1 MNDHRTPAPT
11 DDLSPA
17 PRGRRRRDTPHLEGL
32 PSVPLSVWLTEPLTG
47 CCPLCTDPVGTACAR
62 RLPLALVRQITETYS
77 EPGDVVWIPDAGNGT
92 LLVAPVTCGR
102 KVIGYARTTDHA
114 RATSTMLK
122 EQPTEVASL
131 AVLRH
136 VPPTGL
142 PGQSERL
149 ASRAALAIL
158 APHYPATAAELAP
171 VLDATVRVLRPGGVA
186 VVVTRQQPGQ
196 DRPGLLTAFAQAAGL
211 TYLQHIAAVEAAAAN
226 GKLRPRTEPAAPHGP
241 DCACTSPAARAGRH
255 QVAHHDLLVF
265 TK

>member
-1 MNDHRTPAPT
+1 MNDHRTPTPT
-11 DDLSPA
+11 DDLVSA
-17 PRGRRRRDTPHLEGL
+17 SRGRHRRDTLRLDGL

-47 CCPLCTDPVGTACAR
+47 CCPTCTDPVGTACAR

-77 EPGDVVWIPDAGNGT
+77 EPGDVVWVPDAGNGSS
-92 LLVAPVTCGR
+92 LIGPVTCGR
-102 KVIGYARTTDHA
+102 KVIGYACTPDHA
-114 RATSTMLK
+114 RATSSLLK

-136 VPPTGL
+136 VPPAGL

-158 APHYPATAAELAP
+158 APHHPAGASELAP
-171 VLDATVRVLRPGGVA
+171 VVDATVRVLRPGGVT
-186 VVVTRQQPGQ
+186 VIVTRQQPGQ

-211 TYLQHIAAVEAAAAN
+211 TYLQHVAAVEATAAN
-226 GKLRPRTEPAAPHGP
+226 GKLRPRTEPSPAHGP
-241 DCACTSPAARAGRH
+241 DCACTGPAARAGRH

>member
-1 MNDHRTPAPT
+1 MNDHRTSEIPAP
-11 DDLSPA
+11 DDLSA
-17 PRGRRRRDTPHLEGL
+17 VPRGRHRRSTTHLDGL

-47 CCPLCTDPVGTACAR
+47 CCPLCAGPVVTACAR
-62 RLPLALVRQITETYS
+62 RLPVALVRQITETYS
-77 EPGDVVWIPDAGNGT
+77 ESGDVVWVPDAGNGS
-92 LLVAPVTCGR
+92 LLIGPVTCGR
-102 KVIGYARTTDHA
+102 RVIGYARTA
-114 RATSTMLK
+114 SALLK
-122 EQPTEVASL
+122 EQPTEIASR

-158 APHYPATAAELAP
+158 APHHPATASELAP
-171 VLDATVRVLRPGGVA
+171 VLDATVRVVSPGGGV

-211 TYLQHIAAVEAAAAN
+211 TYLQHVAAVEASATG
-226 GKLRPRTEPAAPHGP
+226 GKLRPRTETASHGP
-241 DCACTSPAARAGRH
+241 DCACPGASARAGRH

>member
-1 MNDHRTPAPT
+1 MLDHRTPT
-11 DDLSPA
+11 A
-17 PRGRRRRDTPHLEGL
+17 PRGRHRRDTARPNGL

-47 CCPLCTDPVGTACAR
+47 CCPVCTDPVGTACAR
-62 RLPLALVRQITETYS
+62 RLPLALVQQITETYS
-77 EPGDVVWIPDAGNGT
+77 HTGDVVWIPDAGNGT
-92 LLVAPVTCGR
+92 LLVGPVTCGR

-114 RATSTMLK
+114 RTASALLK

-136 VPPTGL
+136 VPATGL

-149 ASRAALAIL
+149 ASRAALAVL
-158 APHYPATAAELAP
+158 APHHPCGAFELAP

-186 VVVTRQQPGQ
+186 VLVTRQQPGQ

-211 TYLQHIAAVEAAAAN
+211 TYLQHIAAVEATAGN
-226 GKLRPRTEPAAPHGP
+226 GKLRPRVEPATAHGP
-241 DCACTSPAARAGRH
+241 DCTCTGTAARAGRH